1 MTLLKLTN
9 QPQPYAWGSKE
20 LIPQLL
26 GTEPDGSPQ
35 AEIWFGTHPGSPAQV
50 LDEQGGSLADRE
62 EPLGFLVKFLA
73 AAAPLSIQAHPTR
86 EHAAK
91 RFAEGY
97 PGYTDP
103 NHKPEVIVAI
113 TDFEALCGFRE
124 VVAIQGDL
132 ELLDQVDD
140 SFSPWLT
147 ALATGGLE
155 GATRFA
161 LDAPA
166 ELAGKLLA
174 SAGVLAS
181 RAELIKKISAAH
193 PNDPGLLMTL
203 LMNHVVLSPKEALY
217 LPAGNIHAYLSGIG
231 LEVMAASD
239 NVLRGGLTGK
249 PIDKPELIEILD
261 FSELADPVVASRE
274 LTAGLTEYETAAD
287 DFSLYRL
294 EPSGANMLIDVPL
307 RGRAIA
313 VCVAGELVIS
323 TSREDSLSLRRGEA
337 AYFADAAYFS
347 VLGSGTGYLAM
358 G

>member
-1 MTLLKLTN
+1 VTLLKLTN
-9 QPQPYAWGSKE
+9 TPRPYAWGSKE

-26 GTEPDGSPQ
+26 GTEPDGTPQ

-50 LDEQGGSLADRE
+50 IDQQGGSLADRE

-91 RFAEGY
+91 RFAEAY

-103 NHKPEVIVAI
+103 NHKPEVIVAV
-113 TDFEALCGFRE
+113 TEFEALCGFRE
-124 VVAIQGDL
+124 VGAIQSDL
-132 ELLDQVDD
+132 ELLAQSDA
-140 SFSPWLT
+140 SFTPWLT
-147 ALATGGLE
+147 SLATSGLE

-166 ELAGKLLA
+166 ELASKLLA
-174 SAGVLAS
+174 SADVLGS
-181 RAELIKKISAAH
+181 RAELMKRISAAH
-193 PNDPGLLMTL
+193 PNDPGLLVTI

-217 LPAGNIHAYLSGIG
+217 LPAGNIHAYLFG
-231 LEVMAASD
+231 LGVEVMAASD
-239 NVLRGGLTGK
+239 NVLRGGLTTK
-249 PIDKPELIEILD
+249 PIDKPELMQILD
-261 FSELADPVVASRE
+261 FSELADPVVKSRE
-274 LTAGLTEYETAAD
+274 LTSGLSEYETLAE

-323 TSREDSLSLRRGEA
+323 TSKEDSLSLRQGEA

>member
-1 MTLLKLTN
+1 MTLLKLSN
-9 QPQPYAWGSKE
+9 KPQPYAWGSKE

-26 GTEPDGSPQ
+26 GTEPDGKPQ
-35 AEIWFGTHPGSPAQV
+35 AEVWFGTHPGSPAQV
-50 LDEQGGSLADRE
+50 LDEQGGSLADRA

-97 PGYTDP
+97 PGYADP
-103 NHKPEVIVAI
+103 NHKPEVIVAV
-113 TDFEALCGFRE
+113 TEFEALCGFRKIG
-124 VVAIQGDL
+124 AIQSDL
-132 ELLDQVDD
+132 ELLVSADD
-140 SFSPWLT
+140 SFTPWLT
-147 ALATGGLE
+147 ALATAGLE

-174 SAGVLAS
+174 RAEVLGS
-181 RAELIKKISAAH
+181 RAELIKRLSAAH
-193 PNDPGLLMTL
+193 PEDPGLLVTL
-203 LMNHVVLSPKEALY
+203 LMNYVVLRPKEALY
-217 LPAGNIHAYLSGIG
+217 LPAGNIHAYLSGLG
-231 LEVMAASD
+231 VEVMAASD
-239 NVLRGGLTGK
+239 NVLRGGLTTK
-249 PIDKPELIEILD
+249 PIDKPELLQILD

-274 LTAGLTEYETAAD
+274 LTSGLSEYETAAE

-323 TSREDSLSLRRGEA
+323 TS
-337 AYFADAAYFS
+337 
-347 VLGSGTGYLAM
+347 
-358 G
+358 